1 MAEVVTLLDP
11 RNLQRNPQNP
21 RLIFHQDELDA
32 LQESIAAQGILVP
45 LAVFRDGKDYFILD
59 GERRWRCASKLGLD
73 SVPVIVQP
81 KPDTMQNLMIM
92 FAVHNARKDWDP
104 LPTALKLRELER
116 EFTKRNGRRP
126 TETELAGISSLPR
139 GVVRRLKKLLGLPEE
154 LQKELIAELEKP
166 RSQQQITVD
175 HVLEATKAAEA
186 LRKRGIIAPSAE
198 NRLRRAILTKFRS
211 KVIRNTVDPRKLI
224 RMSRAVQRGE
234 IPLATARTVV
244 DKIAKNPKYS
254 IDAAYRQ
261 TVEQAEFAHSTEQL
275 ADRLTSRI
283 EDHLS
288 KKFRITDALRAS
300 LGRLA
305 SEIRKALRTR

>member
-11 RNLQRNPQNP
+11 RTLQRNPQNP
-21 RLIFHQDELDA
+21 RLIFHQNELDA

-45 LAVFRDGKDYFILD
+45 LTVYRDGREYFILD

-73 SVPVIVQP
+73 SVPVIIQP

-139 GVVRRLKKLLGLPEE
+139 GVVRRLKKLLALPEE
-154 LQKELIAELEKP
+154 LQTELIEELEKP
-166 RSQQQITVD
+166 RSQQKITVD

-186 LRKRGIIAPSAE
+186 LRKRGIIAAATE
-198 NRLRRAILTKFRS
+198 NPLRRAILTKFRS
-211 KVIRNTVDPRKLI
+211 RIIRNTVDPRKLI
-224 RMSRAVQRGE
+224 RMARAVQRGE
-234 IPLATARTVV
+234 IPIATARTVV
-244 DKIAKNPKYS
+244 DKLTKDPQYS
-254 IDAAYRQ
+254 IDAAYSQ

-275 ADRLTSRI
+275 SDRLASRI
-283 EDHLS
+283 ADHLS
-288 KKFRITDALRAS
+288 KKFRISSTLKAS
-300 LGRLA
+300 LRRLA
-305 SEIRKALRTR
+305 IEIRKALRER